1 MNSFL
6 IVLVLV
12 EGGRRERKQLFIL
25 LSVLAL
31 SCFSCESQ
39 FSWSHCRKTS
49 KTCKPEYK
57 CGKVY
62 IIYCIDSAASLLH
75 FFLFPIYHLQY
86 YHNPQTLACLDRL
99 DVIPVVIFI
108 IQFSCSCQTTLTVL
122 LRQFDLPIKGIMIRI
137 NLDHF
142 YQQFT
147 LIGLSEAVPKQL
159 TLSGVSN
166 GPIQFKSARKIW
178 SLLEL
183 LAKITRVLA
192 CSFSQNFCNC
202 WHARILVNTCSIAR
216 NFVNSAL

>member
-1 MNSFL
+1 MVEISLDFL
-6 IVLVLV
+6 SSYAWNA
-12 EGGRRERKQLFIL
+12 EFEF
-25 LSVLAL
+25 
-31 SCFSCESQ
+31 
-39 FSWSHCRKTS
+39 
-49 KTCKPEYK
+49 
-57 CGKVY
+57 
-62 IIYCIDSAASLLH
+62 LLH
-75 FFLFPIYHLQY
+75 WFYSQPTTFFLFPIYHLQY

-147 LIGLSEAVPKQL
+147 LISLSEAVSKQL

-183 LAKITRVLA
+183 LAKITLVLA
-192 CSFSQNFCNC
+192 CSFSQIFCNC
-202 WHARILVNTCSIAR
+202 WHARILVNMCSIAR